1 MAGWIKVPLDTEVGL
16 DQSNIVLDGTQLQPS
31 EKGGRV
37 PPNFR
42 PTSIV
47 PNGWLDKDA
56 TWYEGKPQ
64 PRPHCVTW
72 GPPHKNR
79 GRTSPNFRPMSIVA
93 KRSPISGTAEHLYD
107 VGLALSMRFVLES
120 LLFATIYR
128 ATVTRFPHTT
138 PAALPP

>member
-1 MAGWIKVPLDTEVGL
+1 MPLGTEIGL
-16 DQSNIVLDGTQLQPS
+16 DQSNIVLDGTQLKPP

-37 PPNFR
+37 PPPNFR
-42 PTSIV
+42 PMSVV

-72 GPPHKNR
+72 GPPHKSS
-79 GRTSPNFRPMSIVA
+79 GRTAPNFRPMSIVV
-93 KRSPISGTAEHLYD
+93 KRSPISATAEHLYD

-128 ATVTRFPHTT
+128 ATVT
-138 PAALPP
+138 